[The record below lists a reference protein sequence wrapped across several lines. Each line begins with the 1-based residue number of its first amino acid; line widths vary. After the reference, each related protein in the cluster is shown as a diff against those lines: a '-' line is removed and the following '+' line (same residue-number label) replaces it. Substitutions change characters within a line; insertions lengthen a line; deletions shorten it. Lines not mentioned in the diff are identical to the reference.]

1 MGTGLYRQYIDL
13 KTGAVTN
20 VAVVKS
26 TGVATLDNS
35 AMAAFGKWR
44 YKPGKWKE
52 IDLPVT
58 FTMMSRPPRLPP
70 GAKALPKS

>member
-1 MGTGLYRQYIDL
+1 VDL

-35 AMAAFGKWR
+35 AVTAFRKWR
-44 YKPGKWKE
+44 YRSGKWKE
-52 IDLPVT
+52 VDLPVT
-58 FTMMSRPPRLPP
+58 FTIMSRPPRLPP
-70 GAKALPKS
+70 GATPLPKS